1 MCTYLEAF
9 KFESRTRIKVVG
21 ECDLGGEIAFVLQLC
36 GLSIHVPNFC
46 RRLKEPSIGH
56 DLVIGRRLI
65 GENVVV
71 EELLHVVVLK
81 SFVTDAT

>member
-1 MCTYLEAF
+1 M
-9 KFESRTRIKVVG
+9 
-21 ECDLGGEIAFVLQLC
+21 
-36 GLSIHVPNFC
+36 PNFC
-46 RRLKEPSIGH
+46 RRLKKPSLCH

-71 EELLHVVVLK
+71 KELLHVVVLK

>member
-1 MCTYLEAF
+1 M
-9 KFESRTRIKVVG
+9 
-21 ECDLGGEIAFVLQLC
+21 
-36 GLSIHVPNFC
+36 PNFC
-46 RRLKEPSIGH
+46 RRLKEPSLGH